1 MEIEK
6 IKIGNRFRKDTGSLE
21 ELKDS
26 IKEIGLL
33 QPIVIDEDN
42 NLIAGERRLL
52 AFKELGKKEIDV
64 NIINIKDSLKGE
76 FDENVVRKG
85 FSPSELVAIWQA
97 MENKQGLRYES
108 QRSKPIEK
116 ASKTLGV
123 GTQKLSQAKQVME
136 FGNNKLIEEMDRTG
150 NVNKVYK
157 EIKKTKRINEQV
169 ERGKKV
175 KETPAELYNDDFN
188 NIKLK
193 ENSID
198 CIITDPPYPKEFL
211 NCWKDLAVYAKR
223 VLKPGGFLIA
233 YSGQLHMR
241 EVMNMLSEELNYY
254 WTFCLYHKGGT
265 QIVNARNTMCRWKPI
280 FIYQKLPFKKYRVV
294 EDYVVSE
301 QIEKDGHEWQQSE
314 SGVKSLIEKF
324 TEAGDT
330 ILDPFMGAGTFP
342 YVATQ
347 MKRKAIGIEIDKKS
361 YLISKSKYDKTRN

>member
-169 ERGKKV
+169 ERGKNRINNL
-175 KETPAELYNDDFN
+175 TFN
-188 NIKLK
+188 
-193 ENSID
+193 
-198 CIITDPPYPKEFL
+198 
-211 NCWKDLAVYAKR
+211 
-223 VLKPGGFLIA
+223 
-233 YSGQLHMR
+233 
-241 EVMNMLSEELNYY
+241 
-254 WTFCLYHKGGT
+254 
-265 QIVNARNTMCRWKPI
+265 
-280 FIYQKLPFKKYRVV
+280 
-294 EDYVVSE
+294 
-301 QIEKDGHEWQQSE
+301 
-314 SGVKSLIEKF
+314 
-324 TEAGDT
+324 
-330 ILDPFMGAGTFP
+330 LDN
-342 YVATQ
+342 V
-347 MKRKAIGIEIDKKS
+347 
-361 YLISKSKYDKTRN
+361 

>member
-97 MENKQGLRYES
+97 MDSRQGQLRSDSE
-108 QRSKPIEK
+108 QSKPIKK
-116 ASKTLGV
+116 ASETLGV
-123 GTQKLSQAKQVME
+123 GVGKLSQAKQVME

-157 EIKKTKRINEQV
+157 EIKKTKR
-169 ERGKKV
+169 
-175 KETPAELYNDDFN
+175 N
-188 NIKLK
+188 NI
-193 ENSID
+193 
-198 CIITDPPYPKEFL
+198 
-211 NCWKDLAVYAKR
+211 
-223 VLKPGGFLIA
+223 
-233 YSGQLHMR
+233 
-241 EVMNMLSEELNYY
+241 
-254 WTFCLYHKGGT
+254 
-265 QIVNARNTMCRWKPI
+265 
-280 FIYQKLPFKKYRVV
+280 
-294 EDYVVSE
+294 
-301 QIEKDGHEWQQSE
+301 
-314 SGVKSLIEKF
+314 
-324 TEAGDT
+324 
-330 ILDPFMGAGTFP
+330 
-342 YVATQ
+342 
-347 MKRKAIGIEIDKKS
+347 
-361 YLISKSKYDKTRN
+361 